1 VIVVLLTTVTDD
13 AGCVP
18 NFTVAPGTKPVPVI
32 VTCVP
37 PNLHPVDGETDV
49 IVGAGPGVNVG
60 VRVGVCVGVTVG
72 VRVGVRVGVDV
83 RVSVGVTVGVAVR
96 VGVPVRVGVLV
107 GVLVG
112 VTVGVRVGVGVGVA
126 VAAPTGVQ
134 VGVAVGVRVGV
145 PVGVTVGVGVG
156 GQPPDAVMVTGKDE
170 VNVPVCPIGQQVTG
184 TLCAPVVVAQ
194 LAVTWVETV
203 PSATESVVGNVM
215 LASLPITR

>member
-1 VIVVLLTTVTDD
+1 MTYTVTNPETLAAGVTAVIVVLLTTVTDV

-18 NFTVAPGTKPVPVI
+18 NFTVAPETKPVPVI

-49 IVGAGPGVNVG
+49 IVGAGPGVSVG

-112 VTVGVRVGVGVGVA
+112 VTVGVRVGVAVGVA
-126 VAAPTGVQ
+126 VAAPVGVR

-145 PVGVTVGVGVG
+145 PVGVGVG

-170 VNVPVCPIGQQVTG
+170 GNVSVCPIGQQATG
-184 TLCAPVVVAQ
+184 T
-194 LAVTWVETV
+194 
-203 PSATESVVGNVM
+203 M
-215 LASLPITR
+215 